1 MHLNNHLNMSIPKKL
16 SLDIEQEAEISLFGI
31 VCDKKISKLA
41 WLINNTGLYDFEKI
55 DDLDLTGYNPADINS
70 YMRMQS
76 LDEEN
81 HLTYILVENK
91 NEKRYL
97 AAELKSL
104 NYLLIVKGGL
114 DFFVADDFIKSIQ
127 KIPEIKFISSIEPEK
142 LKSNLSLIL

>member
-1 MHLNNHLNMSIPKKL
+1 MVL
-16 SLDIEQEAEISLFGI
+16 
-31 VCDKKISKLA
+31 
-41 WLINNTGLYDFEKI
+41 DFEKI
-55 DDLDLTGYNPADINS
+55 EDLDLTGYNPADINS

-76 LDEEN
+76 VDEEN

-97 AAELKSL
+97 ASELKSL

-114 DFFVADDFIKSIQ
+114 DFFVADDCIKSIN

>member
-1 MHLNNHLNMSIPKKL
+1 
-16 SLDIEQEAEISLFGI
+16 
-31 VCDKKISKLA
+31 
-41 WLINNTGLYDFEKI
+41 
-55 DDLDLTGYNPADINS
+55 
-70 YMRMQS
+70 MQS
-76 LDEEN
+76 VDEEN

-114 DFFVADDFIKSIQ
+114 DFFVSDEFIKSIN

>member
-1 MHLNNHLNMSIPKKL
+1 MSIPKKL
-16 SLDIEQEAEISLFGI
+16 RIDIEQEAEISLFGI

-41 WLINNTGLYDFEKI
+41 WLINNTGFYDFEKI
-55 DDLDLTGYNPADINS
+55 EDLDLTGYNPADINS

-76 LDEEN
+76 VDEEN

-97 AAELKSL
+97 ASELKSL

-114 DFFVADDFIKSIQ
+114 DFFVADDCIKSIN

>member
-1 MHLNNHLNMSIPKKL
+1 MSIPKKV

-41 WLINNTGLYDFEKI
+41 WLINNTGFYDFEKI
-55 DDLDLTGYNPADINS
+55 EDLDLTGYNPADINS

-76 LDEEN
+76 VDEEN

-97 AAELKSL
+97 ASELKSL

-114 DFFVADDFIKSIQ
+114 DFFVADDCIKSIN
-127 KIPEIKFISSIEPEK
+127 KIPEIKFISSIETEK

>member
-1 MHLNNHLNMSIPKKL
+1 MSFPKKL

-41 WLINNTGLYDFEKI
+41 WLINNTGFYDFEKI
-55 DDLDLTGYNPADINS
+55 EDLDLTGYNPADINS

-76 LDEEN
+76 VDEEN

-97 AAELKSL
+97 ASELKSL
-104 NYLLIVKGGL
+104 NYLLIVKGGV
-114 DFFVADDFIKSIQ
+114 DFFVADECIKSIN

>member
-1 MHLNNHLNMSIPKKL
+1 MSIPKKL

-70 YMRMQS
+70 YIRMQS
-76 LDEEN
+76 IDEEN

-97 AAELKSL
+97 ASELKSL

-114 DFFVADDFIKSIQ
+114 DFFVVDEFIKSIN

>member
-1 MHLNNHLNMSIPKKL
+1 MSIPKKL
-16 SLDIEQEAEISLFGI
+16 SLDIEQEAEIFLFGI

-41 WLINNTGLYDFEKI
+41 WLINNIGLYDFEKI

-70 YMRMQS
+70 YIRMQS
-76 LDEEN
+76 VDEEN

-114 DFFVADDFIKSIQ
+114 DFFVSDEFIKSIN

>member
-1 MHLNNHLNMSIPKKL
+1 MSIPKKV

-41 WLINNTGLYDFEKI
+41 WLINNTGFYDFEKI
-55 DDLDLTGYNPADINS
+55 EDLDLTGYNPADINS

-76 LDEEN
+76 VDEEN

-97 AAELKSL
+97 ASELKSL

-114 DFFVADDFIKSIQ
+114 DFFVADDCIKSIN

>member
-1 MHLNNHLNMSIPKKL
+1 MSIPKKL
-16 SLDIEQEAEISLFGI
+16 RIDIEQEAEISLFGI

-41 WLINNTGLYDFEKI
+41 WLINNTGFYDFEKI
-55 DDLDLTGYNPADINS
+55 EDLDLTGYNPADINS

-76 LDEEN
+76 VDEEN

-97 AAELKSL
+97 ASELKSL

-114 DFFVADDFIKSIQ
+114 DFFVADECIKSIN

>member
-1 MHLNNHLNMSIPKKL
+1 MSFPKKL

-41 WLINNTGLYDFEKI
+41 WLINNTGFYDFEKI
-55 DDLDLTGYNPADINS
+55 EDLDLTGYNPADINS

-76 LDEEN
+76 VDEEN

-97 AAELKSL
+97 ASELKSL

-114 DFFVADDFIKSIQ
+114 DFFVADDCIKSIN

>member
-1 MHLNNHLNMSIPKKL
+1 MSIPKKL
-16 SLDIEQEAEISLFGI
+16 SLDIEQEAEIFLFGI

-41 WLINNTGLYDFEKI
+41 WLINNIGLYDFEKI

-70 YMRMQS
+70 YIRMQS
-76 LDEEN
+76 VDEEN

-114 DFFVADDFIKSIQ
+114 DFFVSDEFIKSISTLRFT
-127 KIPEIKFISSIEPEK
+127 IFSIF
-142 LKSNLSLIL
+142 